1 MNADH
6 AAAVDRMAG
15 SSGWRWSPLDVDGC
29 DLAREEA
36 VLRIAWSAPAK
47 DADGV
52 RAELARLSG
61 APG

>member
-15 SSGWRWSPLDVDGC
+15 SSGWQMVAADVDGC

-36 VLRIAWSAPAK
+36 VLRIAWSAPVA
-47 DADGV
+47 DAGGV
-52 RAELARLSG
+52 RAELMRLARG
-61 APG
+61 